1 MVTIQKTN
9 IGFSK
14 VININSMKVLNLYF
28 VVIATF
34 FISSCIESEIIY
46 KVEHNENVIILQ
58 RVLTNATSDNYIQV
72 YRNDNKIFNIK
83 EHGINIDNII
93 CNDSVV
99 IVMKKNT
106 LNSSI
111 ADTLFIINWN
121 QGEEQIIE
129 KGAES
134 K

>member
-1 MVTIQKTN
+1 
-9 IGFSK
+9 
-14 VININSMKVLNLYF
+14 MKVLNLYF

-72 YRNDNKIFNIK
+72 YRNGIKIFNIK

-106 LNSSI
+106 LNSNI

-129 KGAES
+129 QGAGS
-134 K
+134 M